1 MRQDAVRLSQHRK
14 PIPRPKR
21 VSQRRARVLP
31 APPPREDAAPA
42 VSEPRPAP
50 VVECAD
56 CRLIEAVR
64 EVDTHREGL
73 GLVALG
79 ALLVFA
85 AYKVTKVAGVIQR
98 G

>member
-1 MRQDAVRLSQHRK
+1 M
-14 PIPRPKR
+14 
-21 VSQRRARVLP
+21 
-31 APPPREDAAPA
+31 
-42 VSEPRPAP
+42 SEPRSAP
-50 VVECAD
+50 VECAD

-85 AYKVTKVAGVIQR
+85 AYKVTKVAGVIQH

>member
-1 MRQDAVRLSQHRK
+1 
-14 PIPRPKR
+14 
-21 VSQRRARVLP
+21 
-31 APPPREDAAPA
+31 
-42 VSEPRPAP
+42 VSEPRSAP